1 MGPEPLN
8 HTRSYCYEGEGIG
21 LNSVFNQT
29 KCMTNVDAD
38 EYQWGFS
45 AVLASI
51 VVILHVA
58 WSVGMYV
65 IWLDAQLYSTL
76 VRAGYVLSPLRGAF
90 AIVAAAQKRL
100 GMGPEEL
107 VNAPLRKVEPELYGK
122 SSAVEYSVFSQYL
135 ADSRAETEGRE
146 GVP

>member
-1 MGPEPLN
+1 MN
-8 HTRSYCYEGEGIG
+8 
-21 LNSVFNQT
+21 
-29 KCMTNVDAD
+29 NVDAD

-51 VVILHVA
+51 VVILHVS

-65 IWLDAQLYSTL
+65 IWLDAQLHSKL

-90 AIVAAAQKRL
+90 AIVATAQKRL

-107 VNAPLRKVEPELYGK
+107 VNAPLKQVEPELYGK
-122 SSAVEYSVFSQYL
+122 SSAVDFSVFSEYL
-135 ADSRAETEGRE
+135 AASRAKELEERQE
-146 GVP
+146 GVPDA